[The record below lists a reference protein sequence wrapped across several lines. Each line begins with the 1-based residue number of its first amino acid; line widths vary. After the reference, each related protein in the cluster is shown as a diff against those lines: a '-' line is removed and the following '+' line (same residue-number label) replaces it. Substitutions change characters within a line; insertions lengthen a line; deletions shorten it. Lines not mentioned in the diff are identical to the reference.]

1 MRETSW
7 YYISM
12 GSSQPRKWVLKSQR
26 PLGPEAYNIYMV
38 ELGRYKWYQSQSLT
52 QMWESIMFGPIGGV
66 CPFGHEKV
74 VYMGVFVIFYIR

>member
-1 MRETSW
+1 MLVFYSYDNIW
-7 YYISM
+7 PM
-12 GSSQPRKWVLKSQR
+12 LH
-26 PLGPEAYNIYMV
+26 GPEAYNIYMV